1 MRGVTGNVTGV
12 SRMKKLFALAAVLA
26 MSAPLTA
33 FAADL
38 PQPPPPMPRAPAF
51 VPPPPF
57 TWSGVYGGINGG
69 YAWGNVSDGLGDS
82 FNSNGGIVGGTFGF
96 NYQWGWFV
104 AGFEGDIDWSGQ
116 KNSASASAALLGGGG
131 VAATATYKNDV
142 LSTFAARFGV
152 AADHWLFYG
161 KAGGAWTE
169 EKFSANGSVVVP
181 GVGTGLASES
191 DSFSRL
197 GWMAGAGVEYAITN
211 NLTAKVEYNYI
222 DFGSTNETLNVTA
235 TAVGVG
241 AATFPVPITSKL
253 HDNVVKVGLNW
264 LFNGT

>member
-12 SRMKKLFALAAVLA
+12 STMKKLFALAAVLA

-116 KNSASASAALLGGGG
+116 KNSASASAALLGVGA
-131 VAATATYKNDV
+131 VSATASYKNDV

-161 KAGGAWTE
+161 KAGGAWTQ
-169 EKFSANGSVVVP
+169 EKFNTTASFAIP
-181 GVGTGLASES
+181 GVGTLVGSES

-222 DFGSTNETLNVTA
+222 DFGSNNENLNVTA
-235 TAVGVG
+235 TFGG
-241 AATFPVPITSKL
+241 AAVTTAVPITSKL

>member
-1 MRGVTGNVTGV
+1 
-12 SRMKKLFALAAVLA
+12 MKKLLTLAAVLA

-57 TWSGVYGGINGG
+57 TWTGFYVGVNGG
-69 YAWGNVSDGLGDS
+69 YAWGSWNDGLGDS
-82 FNSNGGIVGGTFGF
+82 FNSNGGIVGGTIGF
-96 NYQWGWFV
+96 NYQWNWFV
-104 AGFEGDIDWSGQ
+104 AGFEADVDWSDQ
-116 KNSASASAALLGGGG
+116 KFNESASTTFFGGTGASANFS
-131 VAATATYKNDV
+131 YKNDV

-152 AADHWLFYG
+152 AADHALFYG
-161 KAGGAWTE
+161 KVGGAWTQE
-169 EKFSANGSVVVP
+169 QLSSSGAVTLG
-181 GVGTGLASES
+181 GTPFASFSES

-197 GWMAGAGVEYAITN
+197 GWMAGAGVEYAFTN

-222 DFGSTNETLNVTA
+222 DFGSNNETLNFTGTVAGGGTA
-235 TAVGVG
+235 TAGL
-241 AATFPVPITSKL
+241 PITSKL

-264 LFNGT
+264 LFNGS

>member
-1 MRGVTGNVTGV
+1 
-12 SRMKKLFALAAVLA
+12 MKKLLALAAVLA

-38 PQPPPPMPRAPAF
+38 PQPLPPPVRAPAF

-57 TWSGVYGGINGG
+57 TWTGVYAGINGG
-69 YAWGNVSDGLGDS
+69 YAWGNWSDGFGDS
-82 FNSNGGIVGGTFGF
+82 FKSNGGIVGGTFGF

-116 KNSASASAALLGGGG
+116 KNSGSASTSGTLFGAPIGA
-131 VAATATYKNDV
+131 AATATYKNDV

-161 KAGGAWTE
+161 KAGGAWTQ
-169 EKFSANGSVVVP
+169 EKFNGTASLVTP
-181 GVGTGLASES
+181 GATFVASES

-222 DFGSTNETLNVTA
+222 DFGSNNETLNVTGTIA
-235 TAVGVG
+235 GAGVAG
-241 AATFPVPITSKL
+241 TTPVPITSKL

-264 LFNGT
+264 LFNGTY